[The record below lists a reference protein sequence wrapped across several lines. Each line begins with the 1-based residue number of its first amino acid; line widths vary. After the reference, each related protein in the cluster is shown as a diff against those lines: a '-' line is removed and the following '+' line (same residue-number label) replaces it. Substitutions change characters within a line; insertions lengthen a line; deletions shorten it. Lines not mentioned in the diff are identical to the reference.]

1 MSEPV
6 KLRAH
11 NQAHCKDCSLAPLCL
26 PLSLN
31 LEDMDALDEIV
42 KRGRPLKKGEFLF
55 RQGDTFGSVY
65 AVRSGALKT
74 FSLSDSGEEQI
85 TGFHLPS
92 ELVGLSGMDTE
103 AYPVSAQALET
114 TSVCEIPFERLDEL
128 ALQLPQL
135 RRQLMRVMSREI
147 RDDQQM
153 MLLLSKKTADERIA
167 TFLVNL
173 SARFRARG
181 FSPNQFRLSMSRN
194 EIGNYL
200 GLAVET
206 VSRVFTVID
215 FPKPGVIFRDITPL
229 YQSPRAMRVIADS
242 FIERYVEADFT
253 HIGAMDARGFL
264 IGSVLAHQLN
274 KPLILFRKQ
283 GKLPADV
290 IAEGYQTEY
299 GEAFLEA
306 HADSLCEGDS
316 LLIVDD
322 LIATGGTL
330 IAAANLARRMG
341 ATVFEAAAI
350 IDLPELGGSKRL
362 NDIGI
367 STFSLTEFS
376 LTE

>member
-1 MSEPV
+1 MSGSI
-6 KLRAH
+6 KLH
-11 NQAHCKDCSLAPLCL
+11 TPHQAHCKDCSLATLCL

-31 LEDMDALDEIV
+31 MEDMNSLDEIV

-55 RQGDTFGSVY
+55 RQSDVFDSVF

-103 AYPVSAQALET
+103 TYPVSAQALET
-114 TSVCEIPFERLDEL
+114 TSICEIPFERLDEL
-128 ALQLPQL
+128 SILLPQL

-181 FSPNQFRLSMSRN
+181 FSPNQFRLAMSRN

-206 VSRVFTVID
+206 VSRVFTR
-215 FPKPGVIFRDITPL
+215 F
-229 YQSPRAMRVIADS
+229 QQN
-242 FIERYVEADFT
+242 
-253 HIGAMDARGFL
+253 
-264 IGSVLAHQLN
+264 QL
-274 KPLILFRKQ
+274 LE
-283 GKLPADV
+283 
-290 IAEGYQTEY
+290 AEGKSVHILDPIE
-299 GEAFLEA
+299 
-306 HADSLCEGDS
+306 LCA
-316 LLIVDD
+316 L
-322 LIATGGTL
+322 AGG
-330 IAAANLARRMG
+330 NLDG
-341 ATVFEAAAI
+341 
-350 IDLPELGGSKRL
+350 
-362 NDIGI
+362 
-367 STFSLTEFS
+367 
-376 LTE
+376 

>member
-6 KLRAH
+6 KQRAH
-11 NQAHCKDCSLAPLCL
+11 SQAHCKDCSLAPLCL

-55 RQGDTFGSVY
+55 RQGDTFDSVY

-74 FSLSDSGEEQI
+74 FGLSDTGEEQL

-103 AYPVSAQALET
+103 KHPVSAQALET

-181 FSPNQFRLSMSRN
+181 FSANQFRLSMSRN

-206 VSRVFTVID
+206 VSRVFTR
-215 FPKPGVIFRDITPL
+215 F
-229 YQSPRAMRVIADS
+229 QQN
-242 FIERYVEADFT
+242 E
-253 HIGAMDARGFL
+253 
-264 IGSVLAHQLN
+264 
-274 KPLILFRKQ
+274 
-283 GKLPADV
+283 
-290 IAEGYQTEY
+290 
-299 GEAFLEA
+299 
-306 HADSLCEGDS
+306 
-316 LLIVDD
+316 
-322 LIATGGTL
+322 L
-330 IAAANLARRMG
+330 IAAEGKEIRILDPIQLCALA
-341 ATVFEAAAI
+341 
-350 IDLPELGGSKRL
+350 GGSL
-362 NDIGI
+362 EN
-367 STFSLTEFS
+367 
-376 LTE
+376 